1 MHSSSSSSSSY
12 AFEDHSH
19 PPVNIDGIRPD
30 MQKARSNFLR
40 FHSQH
45 DGLSAVNRLEQTVA
59 HAPHPH
65 PVVPLLPQR
74 SLSDVGARRSAVLF
88 PPLSAQQNP
97 AAAHAHLQHRHQQH
111 EDDQPVKQE
120 SESSFSTHN
129 PPATREDPVLDTL
142 ADAHPDQHPLIHNT
156 QHSIS
161 NQDGTYHAQ
170 PQSHAQM
177 RTFKLFDKVSAT
189 TANGSSSPSYTFP
202 HKQAPYPLNLSP
214 AYAHISHP
222 NQNMPPVD
230 GPFPSAGTHHDH
242 SNAESTTA
250 FWDQFEQSYRKLSVS
265 METQD
270 TSKPIKAAS
279 TRIVGKARPRAA
291 RKPRTTPAVAPQVAA
306 IPYTPKYK
314 PKMDDE
320 QRRES
325 VSVPVWHFRECELTV
340 PSTYRSAQRR
350 EHFAFVAKSTRKR
363 ISTG

>member
-1 MHSSSSSSSSY
+1 MHSSSSY

-45 DGLSAVNRLEQTVA
+45 DGLSAVDHFEQTVA
-59 HAPHPH
+59 RAPLSQ

-88 PPLSAQQNP
+88 PPFSAQQHS
-97 AAAHAHLQHRHQQH
+97 AAAHAHLQHRQQQH
-111 EDDQPVKQE
+111 ENYQPVKQE
-120 SESSFSTHN
+120 SETSFSTHS
-129 PPATREDPVLDTL
+129 PPATREAPAVDTL
-142 ADAHPDQHPLIHNT
+142 ALAHPDQYPLVHTT
-156 QHSIS
+156 QHPVT
-161 NQDGTYHAQ
+161 NQDITYHAQ

-177 RTFKLFDKVSAT
+177 RAFKLFDKVSVT
-189 TANGSSSPSYTFP
+189 TDETSSPSYRFP
-202 HKQAPYPLNLSP
+202 HKQALHPLTLP
-214 AYAHISHP
+214 HQSHLVHAE
-222 NQNMPPVD
+222 QNMPPAD
-230 GPFPSAGTHHDH
+230 GPFFSSETLHDH
-242 SNAESTTA
+242 SNTDSTSA

-270 TSKPIKAAS
+270 TAQPIKAAS

-291 RKPRTTPAVAPQVAA
+291 RKPRTNQAVAPQVAA

-325 VSVPVWHFRECELTV
+325 VSVPV
-340 PSTYRSAQRR
+340 
-350 EHFAFVAKSTRKR
+350 
-363 ISTG
+363 